1 MQSPDV
7 HTVSPERVSK
17 AGAGALLVAV
27 AIVELALD
35 YWAAGWWQRSGALV
49 VIAFGAALLAHEAIA
64 IVRPALADR
73 PGTPPVG
80 PWPVRTHAATVA
92 SIELRRQ
99 SWRTSGPSS
108 ASSSLPA

>member
-7 HTVSPERVSK
+7 RAVSPESVSK
-17 AGAGALLVAV
+17 AGSGALLLAV

-35 YWAAGWWQRSGALV
+35 YWAAGWWQRSGALLV
-49 VIAFGAALLAHEAIA
+49 VALGAALLAREALA
-64 IVRPALADR
+64 FVRPWLARGERALVQPA
-73 PGTPPVG
+73 V
-80 PWPVRTHAATVA
+80 TVA
-92 SIELRRQ
+92 FTDLRRQ